1 MSDRGDQASD
11 INLIPASSPH
21 HRNRRSFTSLDDS
34 HSLDHHWSNDP
45 YDASWQSRPI
55 PARAPYSFTTHAPSA
70 QAAAAKYSYAPSKKG
85 KSKWVKW
92 GIPLGILAILIIA
105 GAVLGGIFGSR
116 ASKNNNSGAKTG
128 QSNFSGAQGSTK
140 PSNIDSSTAAKAS
153 AAAAAGGSDQL
164 TYQGTDLY
172 GNPAFLSTATTASPT
187 GNGQE
192 VATCSDANA
201 PSGSLSASALRDH
214 PRVMTAQYE
223 WDCLPQK
230 IAKDAYLTVWNA
242 SIFENAT
249 NWANQPPTNYS
260 IDGGFD
266 GSGILDP
273 ARDVQQRIKAW
284 AYAYRLS
291 NNTMWVDR
299 AWTELQAAAGN
310 STSDP
315 WVPSQSQAGLA
326 QDQVWNPAH
335 FLDTAELTA
344 AFGIAYDWLY
354 DVWTPDQRQ
363 KIMWSIIANGLNQG
377 MTQYNTGAGWWK
389 NTNGNW
395 NCVCNS
401 GLLLGAL
408 AIWTEDPTGVAAQIV
423 QNSIPNMKGNCM
435 KAVYDDGTW
444 SETANYWYFGSDAQA
459 RALSALLSSTGND
472 QGLSSANSNWDQTG
486 LFHMYVGGQAGLYA
500 YGDNGPNKYST
511 TANGMFLWAKQYKM
525 PIYGLYQRDRSDAAD
540 PLSMFWY
547 DTSSKGAFWN
557 GLALD
562 KFFDNEFGSW
572 ASMRSSWTDTTGTY
586 IGIKSS
592 NATGH
597 QTHGDLDAGDFVF
610 DALGTRWAGEYGSA
624 NYLSTDYFKSEDQ
637 NATRWE
643 YYRKGTQGQNT
654 LVLNNE
660 NQQSNCHPINNM
672 TTTGV
677 KQTGAI
683 DFVPA
688 KTDVAY
694 FTTDMSS
701 CYNQASSGVV
711 QRGIRFLNGRRQ
723 MLVQDEIKQQSSITS
738 VEWRMQTNATVT
750 LSSDKK
756 TATLKISKVVDPN
769 AYGGQPAPLTQSL
782 PKTETVILT
791 IQQPSNAQFSMTG
804 PPAVREYGSDPNT
817 AAGEQG
823 DQPNVGVTALSIRL
837 PSPSGTIAVWFQPQW
852 DNLNSADSTAPPSVA
867 LADWSLSA
875 APALFSFATP
885 RGAFVAGF
893 VGVRAKYP
901 VAVMSPFTL
910 VRLLVAVALRL

>member
-1 MSDRGDQASD
+1 MSYQR
-11 INLIPASSPH
+11 PH
-21 HRNRRSFTSLDDS
+21 
-34 HSLDHHWSNDP
+34 DP
-45 YDASWQSRPI
+45 YMHSNASQYDNQYSGHYDSPGQQYGSQQSGYHYGSQTPQSDHYYKDGSYGG
-55 PARAPYSFTTHAPSA
+55 APGSGNNPA
-70 QAAAAKYSYAPSKKG
+70 QATAAKYSYAPAKKG

-116 ASKNNNSGAKTG
+116 AASNNGGQKTG
-128 QSNFSGAQGSTK
+128 ASTFSGQEGSKK
-140 PSNIDSSTAAKAS
+140 PSNIDSSVAS
-153 AAAAAGGSDQL
+153 AASSAAAAGGGDQL

-192 VATCSDANA
+192 VATCTDNSP
-201 PSGSLSASALRDH
+201 PSGSLTSGALRDH
-214 PRVMTAQYE
+214 PRLMAAQYE

-249 NWANQPPTNYS
+249 NWANQPPTAYDV
-260 IDGGFD
+260 DGGFD

-284 AYAYRLS
+284 AYAYRIS
-291 NNTMWVDR
+291 KNTKWVDR

-310 STSDP
+310 SSTDV
-315 WVPSQSQAGLA
+315 WKPSAVQAGLA
-326 QDQVWNPAH
+326 DDQVWNPAH

-363 KIMWSIIANGLNQG
+363 KIMWSIITNGLNQG
-377 MTQYNTGAGWWK
+377 MTQYSTSAGWWK

-408 AIWTEDPTGVAAQIV
+408 AIWTEDPTGTAAKIV
-423 QNSIPNMKGNCM
+423 QNAVPNMQSNCM
-435 KAVYDDGTW
+435 QGAYEDGTW
-444 SETANYWYFGSDAQA
+444 SETANYWYFGTDAQA
-459 RALSALLSSTGND
+459 RAMSSLLTSTGND
-472 QGLSSANSNWDQTG
+472 QGLLSANQGWGQTG
-486 LFHMYVGGQAGLYA
+486 LFHMYVTGQAGLFA

-525 PIYGLYQRDRSDAAD
+525 PIYGLFQRDRADAAD

-562 KFFDNEFGSW
+562 KFFDNELGSW
-572 ASMRSSWTDTTGTY
+572 ASMRSSWTDTSGTY
-586 IGIKSS
+586 IGVKSS

-624 NYLSTDYFKSEDQ
+624 NYLSTDYFKSEAD
-637 NATRWE
+637 NAVRWQ

-654 LVLNNE
+654 LVINNE
-660 NQQSNCHPINNM
+660 NQAASCHPINKM
-672 TTTGV
+672 ETTGV

-683 DFVPA
+683 DFVPG
-688 KTDVAY
+688 KSDVAY

-701 CYNQASSGVV
+701 CYNQASSGSV

-723 MLVQDEIKQQSSITS
+723 MLVQDEIKSSSSITS

-750 LSSDKK
+750 LSDDKR
-756 TATLKISKVVDPN
+756 TATLKISKVENPN
-769 AYGGQPAPLTQSL
+769 AYGGADEPFVQSL

-791 IQQPSNAQFSMTG
+791 LQQPSGATFSTQG
-804 PPAVREYGSDPNT
+804 PPAEREYGSDPNT
-817 AAGEQG
+817 AANEEG
-823 DQPNVGVTALSIRL
+823 DQLNKGVTVLSIKA

-852 DNLNSADSTAPPSVA
+852 DNLNDADKTAPPSVA
-867 LADWSLSA
+867 LSDWSLTSHN
-875 APALFSFATP
+875 
-885 RGAFVAGF
+885 
-893 VGVRAKYP
+893 
-901 VAVMSPFTL
+901 
-910 VRLLVAVALRL
+910 